1 MNKRMSFQWLPFE
14 WLSLEWRHFQWL
26 PFEWI
31 VAIRFM
37 RQARMQTL
45 LIISGVA
52 LGVSVIVFI
61 SALISGLQ
69 ANLFRRTLD
78 FQAQIVILPP
88 KAVARALRL
97 SDPSELQLSPILQAR
112 SKQSSQSEQSRRA
125 EPSRDNFNSAGTN
138 TNFVATLIQPRAQR
152 LQSIDQWQKVRG
164 QLERMPSVTVVAPV
178 VAGSGLIVRGEASNA
193 VSITGIEPDS
203 YLRLIA
209 LGSKIMAGTAR
220 LTSTE
225 IIIGEQLAKDL
236 GVWTGD
242 KLNLQTASG
251 GFATLT
257 IGGIFDFGSRGQN
270 SRAVFVALRTAQSL
284 LNLTGGVTSLEVN
297 LTEPFRAEQM
307 AQLIQSQTGLKAE
320 SWISSNAQFF
330 SALSAQSMSNTII
343 RFFVGL
349 TAALG
354 IASVLVV
361 SVVQKS
367 KAIGI
372 LRATGTSRRQI
383 LRLFLLQGALM
394 GLAGSLLG
402 AAVGWLFLNAWRG
415 IAVNADGT
423 PIFVID
429 FDPMLFVY
437 AAIGATM
444 VGTLAA
450 LFPALQA
457 ARLDPAVAIRG

>member
-1 MNKRMSFQWLPFE
+1 MN
-14 WLSLEWRHFQWL
+14 SLF

-31 VAIRFM
+31 LAIRFM

-45 LIISGVA
+45 LIVSGVA

-69 ANLFRRTLD
+69 SNLFRRTLD
-78 FQAQIVILPP
+78 YQAQIVILPL
-88 KAVARALRL
+88 KEVARVLRKPDKNL
-97 SDPSELQLSPILQAR
+97 S
-112 SKQSSQSEQSRRA
+112 
-125 EPSRDNFNSAGTN
+125 
-138 TNFVATLIQPRAQR
+138 ATLIQPRAQR
-152 LQSIDQWQKVRG
+152 LQSVDQWQKVRA
-164 QLERMPSVTVVAPV
+164 QIERMDGVIVVAPV
-178 VAGSGLIVRGEASNA
+178 VSGSALILRGDASKA
-193 VSITGIEPDS
+193 VSLTGIEPES

-209 LGSKIMAGTAR
+209 LNNKIIAGTVN
-220 LTSTE
+220 LTGTDLLIGTE
-225 IIIGEQLAKDL
+225 LAKDL

-251 GFATLT
+251 GATTLT
-257 IGGIFDFGSRGQN
+257 ICGIFDFGNRGQN
-270 SRAVFVALRTAQSL
+270 SRAVFVTLRTAQSL

-297 LTEPFRAEQM
+297 LTLPFNAEIL
-307 AQLIQSQTGLKAE
+307 AQSIQRETGLEAE

-330 SALSAQSMSNTII
+330 SALAAQSMSNTII

-367 KAIGI
+367 KVIGI
-372 LRATGTSRRQI
+372 LRATGSSRRQI

-394 GLAGSLLG
+394 GLAGSLVG
-402 AAVGWLFLNAWRG
+402 AGVGWLFLNAWRG
-415 IAVNADGT
+415 IAKNADGT
-423 PIFVID
+423 PIFVIN
-429 FDPMLFVY
+429 FDPMLLVY
-437 AAIGATM
+437 AAVGATL

>member
-1 MNKRMSFQWLPFE
+1 MNPLF
-14 WLSLEWRHFQWL
+14 

-31 VAIRFM
+31 LAIRFM
-37 RQARMQTL
+37 RQAPMQTL
-45 LIISGVA
+45 LIVSGVA

-69 ANLFRRTLD
+69 SNLFRRTLD
-78 FQAQIVILPP
+78 YQAQIVVLPP
-88 KAVARALRL
+88 KEVARALH
-97 SDPSELQLSPILQAR
+97 
-112 SKQSSQSEQSRRA
+112 
-125 EPSRDNFNSAGTN
+125 N
-138 TNFVATLIQPRAQR
+138 TNQYLSASLIQPRAQR
-152 LQSIDQWQKVRG
+152 LQSVDQWQKIRVQIENMQG
-164 QLERMPSVTVVAPV
+164 VIVVAPV
-178 VAGSGLIVRGEASNA
+178 VSGSALILRGDASKA
-193 VSITGIEPDS
+193 VSLTGIEPDS
-203 YLRLIA
+203 YFRLIA
-209 LGSKIMAGTAR
+209 LQSKIISGESNLTGTDI
-220 LTSTE
+220 LVGTE
-225 IIIGEQLAKDL
+225 LAKDL

-251 GFATLT
+251 GAATLT
-257 IGGIFDFGSRGQN
+257 ICGIFDFGNRGQN

-284 LNLTGGVTSLEVN
+284 LNLTGGVTSLEIN
-297 LTEPFRAEQM
+297 LALPFSAEIT
-307 AQLIQSQTGLKAE
+307 AQTIHRETGLEAE

-330 SALSAQSMSNTII
+330 SALAAQSMSNTII

-372 LRATGTSRRQI
+372 LRATGSTRQQI

-394 GLAGSLLG
+394 GLAGSLAG
-402 AAVGWLFLNAWRG
+402 AGVGWLFLNAWRS
-415 IAVNADGT
+415 IAKNSDGT
-423 PIFVID
+423 PIFVIN
-429 FDPMLFVY
+429 FDPMLLVY
-437 AAIGATM
+437 ATVGATL

>member
-1 MNKRMSFQWLPFE
+1 VN
-14 WLSLEWRHFQWL
+14 SLL

-45 LIISGVA
+45 LIVSGVA

-88 KAVARALRL
+88 KAVARALH
-97 SDPSELQLSPILQAR
+97 DPSSAVLPGRQNDS
-112 SKQSSQSEQSRRA
+112 
-125 EPSRDNFNSAGTN
+125 DNGFI
-138 TNFVATLIQPRAQR
+138 ATLVQPRAQR

-164 QLERMPSVTVVAPV
+164 QLERLPSVTVVAPV
-178 VAGSGLIVRGEASNA
+178 VAGSALIVRGEASNA
-193 VSITGIEPDS
+193 VSITGIEPES
-203 YLRLIA
+203 FLRLIA
-209 LGSKIMAGTAR
+209 LGSKIISGTVN
-220 LTSTE
+220 LTGTD
-225 IIIGEQLAKDL
+225 IIVGEQLAKDL

-242 KLNLQTASG
+242 KLNLQTAAG
-251 GFATLT
+251 GTATLT
-257 IGGIFDFGSRGQN
+257 ICGIFDFGSRGQN
-270 SRAVFVALRTAQSL
+270 FRSVFVALRTAQSL

-297 LTEPFRAEQM
+297 LFEPFNAEVI
-307 AQLIQSQTGLKAE
+307 AQVIQSQTGLEAE

-367 KAIGI
+367 KVIGI
-372 LRATGTSRRQI
+372 LRATGTSRQQI

-402 AAVGWLFLNAWRG
+402 ACVGWLFLNAWRG

-429 FDPMLFVY
+429 FDPMLLVY
-437 AAIGATM
+437 AAVGATL

>member
-1 MNKRMSFQWLPFE
+1 MNPL
-14 WLSLEWRHFQWL
+14 L

-88 KAVARALRL
+88 KAVARALHL
-97 SDPSELQLSPILQAR
+97 SDPPVLQA
-112 SKQSSQSEQSRRA
+112 SHVLQSSRA
-125 EPSRDNFNSAGTN
+125 EPLQGKFNSTGASTSA
-138 TNFVATLIQPRAQR
+138 TLVATLIQPRAQR
-152 LQSIDQWQKVRG
+152 LQSIDQWQKVRV
-164 QLERMPSVTVVAPV
+164 QLEGMPSVTVVTPV
-178 VAGSGLIVRGEASNA
+178 VAGSALIVRGEASNA
-193 VSITGIEPDS
+193 VSITGIEPES

-209 LGSKIMAGTAR
+209 LGSKIISGTVN
-220 LTSTE
+220 LTGTD

-242 KLNLQTASG
+242 KLNLQTAAG
-251 GFATLT
+251 GAATLT
-257 IGGIFDFGSRGQN
+257 ICGIFDFGSRGQN

-297 LTEPFRAEQM
+297 LTEPFSAERM

-367 KAIGI
+367 KVIGI
-372 LRATGTSRRQI
+372 LRATGTSRQQI

-429 FDPMLFVY
+429 FDPMLLVY
-437 AAIGATM
+437 AAVGATV

>member
-1 MNKRMSFQWLPFE
+1 MNSAM
-14 WLSLEWRHFQWL
+14 

-31 VAIRFM
+31 LAIRFM

-45 LIISGVA
+45 LIMAGVA

-69 ANLFRRTLD
+69 SNLFRRTLD

-88 KAVARALRL
+88 KEVSRPLH
-97 SDPSELQLSPILQAR
+97 QAG
-112 SKQSSQSEQSRRA
+112 
-125 EPSRDNFNSAGTN
+125 DG
-138 TNFVATLIQPRAQR
+138 VMLATLVQPRAQR
-152 LQSIDQWQKVRG
+152 LQSVDQWQTVLA
-164 QLERMPSVTVVAPV
+164 QVTKMDGVSVVAPV
-178 VAGSGLIVRGEASNA
+178 VAGAGFIVRGEANKA
-193 VSITGIEPDS
+193 VGLTGIEPET
-203 YLRLIA
+203 YLQLIA
-209 LGSKIMAGTAR
+209 LNSKIIAGTANITGTDM
-220 LTSTE
+220 LV
-225 IIIGEQLAKDL
+225 GLDLAKDL

-251 GFATLT
+251 GTATLS
-257 IGGIFDFGSRGQN
+257 IRGIFDYGNSGMN
-270 SRAVFVALRTAQSL
+270 SRSVYIALRTAQSL
-284 LNLTGGVTSLEVN
+284 LDLSGGVTSVEVN
-297 LTEPFRAEQM
+297 LDEPFTAETV
-307 AQLIQSQTGLKAE
+307 AQTIQAQTGLKVD
-320 SWISSNAQFF
+320 SWIATNAQFF
-330 SALSAQSMSNTII
+330 SALEAQSMSNTVI

-383 LRLFLLQGALM
+383 LRLFLLQGALT
-394 GLAGSLLG
+394 GLIGSLLG
-402 AAVGWLFLNAWRG
+402 AFVGWLFLIAWRN
-415 IAVNADGT
+415 IAINADGT
-423 PIFVID
+423 QLFPIT

-437 AAIGATM
+437 AAVGATL
-444 VGTLAA
+444 VGILAA

>member
-1 MNKRMSFQWLPFE
+1 MKPLRAKSSSTKSTSFGWAPFQSAPFE
-14 WLSLEWRHFQWL
+14 WA

-45 LIISGVA
+45 LIVSGVA
-52 LGVSVIVFI
+52 LGVSVIVFT

-88 KAVARALRL
+88 KAVARALQ
-97 SDPSELQLSPILQAR
+97 PSHAAPVQGDFTR
-112 SKQSSQSEQSRRA
+112 TSSTS
-125 EPSRDNFNSAGTN
+125 TN
-138 TNFVATLIQPRAQR
+138 TNPTLAATLIQPRAQR
-152 LQSIDQWQKVRG
+152 LQSIDQWQKVRA
-164 QLERMPSVTVVAPV
+164 QLERMASVTVVAPV
-178 VAGSGLIVRGEASNA
+178 VAGSALIVRGEASQA
-193 VSITGIEPDS
+193 VSITGIEPET

-209 LGSKIMAGTAR
+209 LGSKVLAGTVN
-220 LTSTE
+220 LSGSD

-242 KLNLQTASG
+242 KLNLQTAAG
-251 GFATLT
+251 GAATLT
-257 IGGIFDFGSRGQN
+257 ICGIFDFGSRGQN
-270 SRAVFVALRTAQSL
+270 SRVVYVALRTAQSL
-284 LNLTGGVTSLEVN
+284 LHLTGGVTSLEVN
-297 LTEPFRAEQM
+297 LLEPFNAEVI
-307 AQLIQSQTGLKAE
+307 AQLMQSQTGLQAE

-330 SALSAQSMSNTII
+330 SALAAQSMSNTII

-367 KAIGI
+367 KVIGI
-372 LRATGTSRRQI
+372 LRATGTSRQQI
-383 LRLFLLQGALM
+383 LRLFLLQGALL

-402 AAVGWLFLNAWRG
+402 AGVGWLFLNAWRG

-429 FDPMLFVY
+429 FDPMLLLY
-437 AAIGATM
+437 AAVGATL

>member
-1 MNKRMSFQWLPFE
+1 MNTVF
-14 WLSLEWRHFQWL
+14 

-31 VAIRFM
+31 LAIRFM
-37 RQARMQTL
+37 REARMQTL
-45 LIISGVA
+45 LIMSGVA

-69 ANLFRRTLD
+69 TNLFRRTLD

-88 KAVARALRL
+88 KEV
-97 SDPSELQLSPILQAR
+97 
-112 SKQSSQSEQSRRA
+112 SR
-125 EPSRDNFNSAGTN
+125 PLHKAGEGML
-138 TNFVATLIQPRAQR
+138 ATLVQPRAQR
-152 LQSIDQWQKVRG
+152 LQSVDQWQTVLAQVAKMDGV
-164 QLERMPSVTVVAPV
+164 SVVAPV
-178 VAGSGLIVRGEASNA
+178 VSGAGFIVRGEANKA
-193 VSITGIEPDS
+193 VGLTGIEPET
-203 YLRLIA
+203 YLQLIA
-209 LGSKIMAGTAR
+209 LNSKIIAGTANITGTDI
-220 LTSTE
+220 LV
-225 IIIGEQLAKDL
+225 GMDLAKDL

-251 GFATLT
+251 GTATLS
-257 IGGIFDFGSRGQN
+257 IRGIFDFGNSGMN
-270 SRAVFVALRTAQSL
+270 SRSVYIALRTAQSL
-284 LNLTGGVTSLEVN
+284 LDLAGGVTSVEVN
-297 LTEPFRAEQM
+297 LDAPFTAETV
-307 AQLIQSQTGLKAE
+307 AQTIQAQTGLKVD
-320 SWISSNAQFF
+320 SWIATNAQFF
-330 SALSAQSMSNTII
+330 SALEAQSMSNTVI

-372 LRATGTSRRQI
+372 LRATGTSRQQI
-383 LRLFLLQGALM
+383 LRLFLLQGALT
-394 GLAGSLLG
+394 GLMGSLLG
-402 AAVGWLFLNAWRG
+402 AGVGWLFLNAWRK

-423 PIFVID
+423 QLFPIT

-437 AAIGATM
+437 AAVGATL

>member
-1 MNKRMSFQWLPFE
+1 MNSAM
-14 WLSLEWRHFQWL
+14 

-31 VAIRFM
+31 LAIRFM

-45 LIISGVA
+45 LIMAGVA

-69 ANLFRRTLD
+69 TNLFKRTLD
-78 FQAQIVILPP
+78 FQAQIIILPP
-88 KAVARALRL
+88 KEVSRPLH
-97 SDPSELQLSPILQAR
+97 QAGGR
-112 SKQSSQSEQSRRA
+112 
-125 EPSRDNFNSAGTN
+125 
-138 TNFVATLIQPRAQR
+138 VMLATLVQPRAQR
-152 LQSIDQWQKVRG
+152 LQSVDQWQTVLAQVAKMDGV
-164 QLERMPSVTVVAPV
+164 SVVAPV
-178 VAGSGLIVRGEASNA
+178 VSGAGFIVRGEANKA
-193 VSITGIEPDS
+193 VGLTGIEPET
-203 YLRLIA
+203 YLQLIA
-209 LGSKIMAGTAR
+209 LNSKIIAGTANITGTDI
-220 LTSTE
+220 L
-225 IIIGEQLAKDL
+225 IGLDLAKDL

-251 GFATLT
+251 GTATLS
-257 IGGIFDFGSRGQN
+257 IRGIFDYGNSGMN
-270 SRAVFVALRTAQSL
+270 SRSVYIALRTAQSL
-284 LNLTGGVTSLEVN
+284 LDLAGGVTSVEVN
-297 LTEPFRAEQM
+297 LDAPFTAETM
-307 AQLIQSQTGLKAE
+307 AQTIQAQTGLKVD
-320 SWISSNAQFF
+320 SWIATNAQFF
-330 SALSAQSMSNTII
+330 SALEAQGMSNNVI

-383 LRLFLLQGALM
+383 LRLFLLQGALT
-394 GLAGSLLG
+394 GLIGSLLG
-402 AAVGWLFLNAWRG
+402 AFVGWLFLIAWRT
-415 IAVNADGT
+415 IAINADGT
-423 PIFVID
+423 QLFPIT

-437 AAIGATM
+437 AAVGATL
-444 VGTLAA
+444 VGILAA

>member
-1 MNKRMSFQWLPFE
+1 MNTL
-14 WLSLEWRHFQWL
+14 L

-88 KAVARALRL
+88 KAVARALREPYSMVWPGSAVSQQSL
-97 SDPSELQLSPILQAR
+97 ATYSVHNHRSIGQNPGPASD
-112 SKQSSQSEQSRRA
+112 
-125 EPSRDNFNSAGTN
+125 NSLL
-138 TNFVATLIQPRAQR
+138 ATLIQPRGQR
-152 LQSIDQWQKVRG
+152 LQAVDQWQKVRA
-164 QLERMPSVTVVAPV
+164 QLTQMPGVVVVAPV
-178 VAGSGLIVRGEASNA
+178 VAGSALIVRGEANNA
-193 VSITGIEPDS
+193 VSITGIEPES

-209 LGSKIMAGTAR
+209 LGSKIIAGSVH
-220 LTSTE
+220 LTGTD

-251 GFATLT
+251 GTATLT

-297 LTEPFRAEQM
+297 LTEPFSAEQM

-367 KAIGI
+367 KVIGI
-372 LRATGTSRRQI
+372 LRATGTSRQQI

-402 AAVGWLFLNAWRG
+402 AAFGWLFLNAWRG

-429 FDPMLFVY
+429 FDPMLLVY
-437 AAIGATM
+437 AAVGATV

>member
-1 MNKRMSFQWLPFE
+1 MNPL
-14 WLSLEWRHFQWL
+14 L

-69 ANLFRRTLD
+69 ANLFQRTLD

-88 KAVARALRL
+88 KAVARALREPVFEL
-97 SDPSELQLSPILQAR
+97 RLESQLGSENRLL
-112 SKQSSQSEQSRRA
+112 
-125 EPSRDNFNSAGTN
+125 
-138 TNFVATLIQPRAQR
+138 ATIIQPRAQR
-152 LQSIDQWQKVRG
+152 LQAVDQWQKVRG
-164 QLERMPSVTVVAPV
+164 QIQRMPTVTVVAPV
-178 VAGSGLIVRGEASNA
+178 VAGSALIVRGEVSNA
-193 VSITGIEPDS
+193 VSITGIEPES

-209 LGSKIMAGTAR
+209 LGSKIIAGTVQ
-220 LTSTE
+220 LTGTD

-251 GFATLT
+251 GAATLT
-257 IGGIFDFGSRGQN
+257 ICGIFDFGSRGQN
-270 SRAVFVALRTAQSL
+270 SRSVFVALRTAQSL

-297 LTEPFRAEQM
+297 LTEPFRAERM

-367 KAIGI
+367 KVIGI

-437 AAIGATM
+437 AAVGATM

>member
-1 MNKRMSFQWLPFE
+1 MNSAM
-14 WLSLEWRHFQWL
+14 

-31 VAIRFM
+31 LAIRFM

-45 LIISGVA
+45 LIMAGVA

-69 ANLFRRTLD
+69 TNLFKRTLD
-78 FQAQIVILPP
+78 FQAQIIILPP
-88 KAVARALRL
+88 KEV
-97 SDPSELQLSPILQAR
+97 
-112 SKQSSQSEQSRRA
+112 SR
-125 EPSRDNFNSAGTN
+125 PLHQTKDGTML
-138 TNFVATLIQPRAQR
+138 ATLVQPRAQR
-152 LQSIDQWQKVRG
+152 LQSVDQWQTVLAQVAKMDGV
-164 QLERMPSVTVVAPV
+164 SVVAPV
-178 VAGSGLIVRGEASNA
+178 VAGAGFIVRGEANKA
-193 VSITGIEPDS
+193 VGLTGIEPET
-203 YLRLIA
+203 YLQLIA
-209 LGSKIMAGTAR
+209 LNSKIIAGTANITGTDM
-220 LTSTE
+220 LV
-225 IIIGEQLAKDL
+225 GLDLAKDL

-251 GFATLT
+251 GTATLS
-257 IGGIFDFGSRGQN
+257 IRGIFDYGNSGMN
-270 SRAVFVALRTAQSL
+270 SRSVYIALRTAQSL
-284 LNLTGGVTSLEVN
+284 LDLAGGVTSVEVN
-297 LTEPFRAEQM
+297 LDEPFTAETV
-307 AQLIQSQTGLKAE
+307 AQTIQAQTGLKVD
-320 SWISSNAQFF
+320 SWIATNAQFF
-330 SALSAQSMSNTII
+330 SALEAQSMSNTVI

-383 LRLFLLQGALM
+383 LRLFLLQGALT
-394 GLAGSLLG
+394 GLIGSLLG
-402 AAVGWLFLNAWRG
+402 AFVGWLFLIAWRN
-415 IAVNADGT
+415 IAINADGT
-423 PIFVID
+423 QLFPIT

-437 AAIGATM
+437 AAVGATL
-444 VGTLAA
+444 VGILAA

>member
-1 MNKRMSFQWLPFE
+1 MNPL
-14 WLSLEWRHFQWL
+14 L

-45 LIISGVA
+45 LIVSGVA

-97 SDPSELQLSPILQAR
+97 SDPPELQASPVLQ
-112 SKQSSQSEQSRRA
+112 SNSVLQSGSA
-125 EPSRDNFNSAGTN
+125 GPSHDKFNSAGASITLA
-138 TNFVATLIQPRAQR
+138 ATLIQPRAQR
-152 LQSIDQWQKVRG
+152 LQSIDQWQKVQG
-164 QLERMPSVTVVAPV
+164 QLEGMPSVTVVAPV
-178 VAGSGLIVRGEASNA
+178 VAGSALIVRGEASNA
-193 VSITGIEPDS
+193 VSITGIEPES

-209 LGSKIMAGTAR
+209 LGSKIISGTVN
-220 LTSTE
+220 LTGTD

-242 KLNLQTASG
+242 KLNVQTAAG
-251 GFATLT
+251 GAATLT
-257 IGGIFDFGSRGQN
+257 ICGIFDFGSRGQN
-270 SRAVFVALRTAQSL
+270 SRSVFVALRTAQSL

-297 LTEPFRAEQM
+297 LTEPFSAEVI
-307 AQLIQSQTGLKAE
+307 AQLIQSQTGLEVE

-367 KAIGI
+367 KVIGI
-372 LRATGTSRRQI
+372 LRATGTSRQQI

-402 AAVGWLFLNAWRG
+402 AGVGWVFLNAWRG

-429 FDPMLFVY
+429 FDPMLLVY
-437 AAIGATM
+437 AAVGATL

>member
-1 MNKRMSFQWLPFE
+1 VNTL
-14 WLSLEWRHFQWL
+14 L

-45 LIISGVA
+45 LIVSGVA

-88 KAVARALRL
+88 KAVARALH
-97 SDPSELQLSPILQAR
+97 DPS
-112 SKQSSQSEQSRRA
+112 
-125 EPSRDNFNSAGTN
+125 SAMLPGRPN
-138 TNFVATLIQPRAQR
+138 ASDSGFIATLIQPRAQR

-164 QLERMPSVTVVAPV
+164 QLERMPSVTVVTPV
-178 VAGSGLIVRGEASNA
+178 VAGSALIVRGEASNA
-193 VSITGIEPDS
+193 VSITGIEPES
-203 YLRLIA
+203 FLRLIA
-209 LGSKIMAGTAR
+209 LGSKIISGTVN
-220 LTSTE
+220 LTGTD
-225 IIIGEQLAKDL
+225 IIVGEQLAKDL

-242 KLNLQTASG
+242 KLNLQTAAG
-251 GFATLT
+251 GTATLT
-257 IGGIFDFGSRGQN
+257 ICGIFDFGSRGQN
-270 SRAVFVALRTAQSL
+270 SRSVYVALRTAQSL

-297 LTEPFRAEQM
+297 LFEPFNAEVI
-307 AQLIQSQTGLKAE
+307 AQVIQSQTGLEAE

-367 KAIGI
+367 KVIGI
-372 LRATGTSRRQI
+372 LRATGTSRQQI

-402 AAVGWLFLNAWRG
+402 AGVGWLFLNAWRG

-429 FDPMLFVY
+429 FDPMLLVY
-437 AAIGATM
+437 AAVGATL

>member
-1 MNKRMSFQWLPFE
+1 MNPL
-14 WLSLEWRHFQWL
+14 L

-45 LIISGVA
+45 LIVSGVA

-88 KAVARALRL
+88 RAVARALRQ
-97 SDPSELQLSPILQAR
+97 PASPLL
-112 SKQSSQSEQSRRA
+112 
-125 EPSRDNFNSAGTN
+125 P
-138 TNFVATLIQPRAQR
+138 VATVSASNNNVISTAWLIQPRAQR
-152 LQSIDQWQKVRG
+152 LQSIDQWQKVRR
-164 QLERMPSVTVVAPV
+164 QLEQMSSVTVVAPV
-178 VAGSGLIVRGEASNA
+178 VAGSAFIVRGDASHA
-193 VSITGIEPDS
+193 VNISGIEPEN

-209 LGSKIMAGTAR
+209 LGSKLMSGSADLTGTG
-220 LTSTE
+220 
-225 IIIGEQLAKDL
+225 IIIGEQLATDL
-236 GVWTGD
+236 AVWTGD
-242 KLNLQTASG
+242 KLHLQTASG
-251 GFATLT
+251 AAAILT
-257 IGGIFDFGSRGQN
+257 ISGIFDFGSRGQN
-270 SRAVFVALRTAQSL
+270 SRVVFIALRTAQSL

-297 LTEPFRAEQM
+297 LHEPFQAELI
-307 AQLIQSQTGLKAE
+307 AQQLQTQTGLEAQ

-330 SALSAQSMSNTII
+330 SALAAQSMSNTII
-343 RFFVGL
+343 RFFAGL

-354 IASVLVV
+354 IASVLLV
-361 SVVQKS
+361 SVVQKT
-367 KAIGI
+367 KVIGI

-394 GLAGSLLG
+394 GLAGSVAG
-402 AAVGWLFLNAWRG
+402 AGVGWLFLQAWRRS
-415 IAVNADGT
+415 AVNPDGT
-423 PIFVID
+423 AMFVID
-429 FDPMLFVY
+429 FDPMLLLY
-437 AAIGATM
+437 AAVGATL
-444 VGTLAA
+444 VGILAA

>member
-1 MNKRMSFQWLPFE
+1 MNNPL
-14 WLSLEWRHFQWL
+14 L

-31 VAIRFM
+31 LAIRFM
-37 RQARMQTL
+37 REARMQTL
-45 LIISGVA
+45 LIMAGVA

-69 ANLFRRTLD
+69 TNLFRRTLD

-88 KAVARALRL
+88 KEV
-97 SDPSELQLSPILQAR
+97 
-112 SKQSSQSEQSRRA
+112 SR
-125 EPSRDNFNSAGTN
+125 PLHPPTDGGSL
-138 TNFVATLIQPRAQR
+138 VATLVQPRAQR
-152 LQSIDQWQKVRG
+152 LQSVDQWQKVQQYVASLDG
-164 QLERMPSVTVVAPV
+164 VSVVSPV
-178 VAGSGLIVRGEASNA
+178 VSGAGLIVRGEASKA
-193 VSITGIEPDS
+193 ISLTGIEPDS
-203 YLRLIA
+203 YLQLIA
-209 LGSKIMAGTAR
+209 LNSKIISGTAN
-220 LTSTE
+220 LTSPD
-225 IIIGEQLAKDL
+225 ILVGLDLAKDL

-251 GFATLT
+251 GTAMLS
-257 IGGIFDFGSRGQN
+257 IRGIFDFGNSVQN
-270 SRAVFVALRTAQSL
+270 SRAVYVALRTAQSL
-284 LNLTGGVTSLEVN
+284 LDLTGGVTSVEAN
-297 LTEPFRAEQM
+297 LDEPFSAETV
-307 AQLIQSQTGLKAE
+307 AQSIQAQTGLKVD
-320 SWISSNAQFF
+320 SWISTNAQFF
-330 SALSAQSMSNTII
+330 SALEAQSMSNNVI
-343 RFFVGL
+343 RFFVAL

-372 LRATGTSRRQI
+372 LRATGTSRQQI
-383 LRLFLLQGALM
+383 LRLFLLQGALT
-394 GLAGSLLG
+394 GLMGSLLG
-402 AAVGWLFLNAWRG
+402 ALVGWLFLSVWRG

-423 PIFVID
+423 QLFPIA

-437 AAIGATM
+437 AAVGATL

>member
-1 MNKRMSFQWLPFE
+1 MNAL
-14 WLSLEWRHFQWL
+14 L

-31 VAIRFM
+31 LAVRFM

-45 LIISGVA
+45 LIVSGVA

-69 ANLFRRTLD
+69 SNLFRRTLD

-88 KAVARALRL
+88 KEVARALRDDNDSL
-97 SDPSELQLSPILQAR
+97 S
-112 SKQSSQSEQSRRA
+112 
-125 EPSRDNFNSAGTN
+125 
-138 TNFVATLIQPRAQR
+138 ATLIQPRAQR
-152 LQSIDQWQKVRG
+152 LQSVDQWQKVRV
-164 QLERMPSVTVVAPV
+164 QVERMDGVILVAPV
-178 VAGSGLIVRGEASNA
+178 VAGSALIVRGEASKA
-193 VSITGIEPDS
+193 VSLTGIEPAS

-209 LGSKIMAGTAR
+209 LESKIISGTVN
-220 LTSTE
+220 LTGTD
-225 IIIGEQLAKDL
+225 ILIGSQLADDL

-242 KLNLQTASG
+242 KLNLQTAAG
-251 GFATLT
+251 GAVTLS
-257 IGGIFDFGSRGQN
+257 ICGIFDFGNRGQN
-270 SRAVFVALRTAQSL
+270 SRSVFVALRTAQSL
-284 LNLTGGVTSLEVN
+284 LNLTGGVTSLEAN
-297 LTEPFRAEQM
+297 LELPFNAEII
-307 AQLIQSQTGLKAE
+307 AQRIQQQTGLEAE
-320 SWISSNAQFF
+320 SWIASNAQFF
-330 SALSAQSMSNTII
+330 SALAAQSMSNTII

-367 KAIGI
+367 KIIGI
-372 LRATGTSRRQI
+372 LRATGSSRGQI

-394 GLAGSLLG
+394 GLAGSLVG
-402 AAVGWLFLNAWRG
+402 AGVGWLFLNAWRG
-415 IAVNADGT
+415 IAINADGT
-423 PIFVID
+423 PIFVIN
-429 FDPMLFVY
+429 FDPMLLVY
-437 AAIGATM
+437 AASGATL